1 MQRNPSKRAAR
12 ALVIMALACL
22 AASLAPSSASAQI
35 PIPTNDTPTLYGG
48 KPLSGMAVS
57 GQIGYAALRGGFHFG
72 RGNWDLAIDAGIPTF
87 GANDWLHGYN
97 QSLGFDL
104 RVPFRFQLVQW
115 PIATSSFKVGP
126 YFHVGR
132 ACGRGSDCDLR
143 AVGTGALIGFVTD
156 IALPKLF
163 KVIVGIEQQFGFFNQ
178 HNRRN
183 DGDYTAFAGATW
195 FDIGLEA
202 FWRDIFFTLIVNVG
216 AQYGSNNFHRY
227 DHALYR
233 QLFGAGFKFK

>member
-1 MQRNPSKRAAR
+1 MQRNPSRRAAR

-22 AASLAPSSASAQI
+22 AASVVPGSASAQI
-35 PIPTNDTPTLYGG
+35 PIPTNDTPTLHGG
-48 KPLSGMAVS
+48 TPLAGMAVG
-57 GQIGYAALRGGFHFG
+57 GQIGYAALRGAFYYGQ
-72 RGNWDLAIDAGIPTF
+72 GNWDLAIDAGIPTF
-87 GANDWLHGYN
+87 GAHDWLHGYN

-104 RVPFRFQLVQW
+104 RVPFRFRLVQW
-115 PIATSSFKVGP
+115 SIATGSLKVGP

-132 ACGRGSDCDLR
+132 ACGRGDDCDRR

-163 KVIVGIEQQFGFFNQ
+163 KVIAGVEQQFGFVNL
-178 HNRRN
+178 HNRNNGN
-183 DGDYTAFAGATW
+183 DYSAFAGAFW

-202 FWRDIFFTLIVNVG
+202 FWRDIFFTLIMNVG
-216 AQYGSNNFHRY
+216 AQYGSNDFHRN
-227 DHALYR
+227 DHALFR